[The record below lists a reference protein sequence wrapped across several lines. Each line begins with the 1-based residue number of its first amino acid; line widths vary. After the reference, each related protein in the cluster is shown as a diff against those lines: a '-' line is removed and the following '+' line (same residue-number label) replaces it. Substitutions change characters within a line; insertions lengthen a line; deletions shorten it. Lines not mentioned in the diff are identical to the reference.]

1 MRRSFASR
9 TGRLALVAAAAAC
22 GGQAATIPAPESAP
36 VLTSAT
42 ALIGAMHDRYEGK
55 WYRTLTFVQRN
66 TRYVAAG
73 ADTSTWLEAV
83 QIPGALRIDYEPL
96 AKRNGILF
104 VRDSQFLMANGLVTN
119 ATPSVH
125 PLMVLGFDV
134 YADAPGRTLARLR
147 SLGFDLEKFRQ
158 DTWQGRPAYVV
169 GAAVGDLEAKQFWVD
184 RERLVFVRMIQ
195 PGREPG
201 RASEIRF
208 DDYRALGGGW
218 IAPTVRFLTAGR
230 ETFLEQYED
239 VRADVALDDR
249 LFDPRQWSAAPHWRV
264 AR

>member
-1 MRRSFASR
+1 MRRELPTVFSLAFAA
-9 TGRLALVAAAAAC
+9 LAVGAC
-22 GGQAATIPAPESAP
+22 GPGTTLPPVSSAP
-36 VLTSAT
+36 PPLTSASE
-42 ALIGAMHDRYEGK
+42 LIAAMHQRYEGK

-73 ADTSTWLEAV
+73 VDTSTWLEAV
-83 QIPGALRIDYEPL
+83 RIPGALRIDYEPV
-96 AKRNGILF
+96 ANRNGILF
-104 VRDSQFLMANGLVTN
+104 VRDSQFLMANGLVTS

-125 PLMVLGFDV
+125 PLMVLAFDV
-134 YADAPGRTLARLR
+134 YADPPERTLARLQ
-147 SLGFDLEKFRQ
+147 SLGFDLTRLRE

-169 GAAVGDLEAKQFWVD
+169 GAAAGNLEAKQFWID
-184 RERLVFVRMIQ
+184 RERLVFVRLIQ

-208 DDYRALGGGW
+208 DDYRPLGGGW

-230 ETFLEQYED
+230 ETFLERYED
-239 VRADVALDDR
+239 IRPDVPLDDR
-249 LFDPRQWSAAPHWRV
+249 LFDPRQWNAAPHWRA

>member
-1 MRRSFASR
+1 MRRNFTSR
-9 TGRLALVAAAAAC
+9 AGRLALAMAVAGC
-22 GGQAATIPAPESAP
+22 GGQPATTPAPQGAAP
-36 VLTSAT
+36 LTGAPE
-42 ALIGAMHDRYEGK
+42 LIRAMHDRYEGR
-55 WYRTLTFVQRN
+55 WYRTVTFVQRN

-73 ADTSTWLEAV
+73 QDTSTWLEAV
-83 QIPGALRIDYEPL
+83 RIPGALRVDYEPL

-104 VRDSQFLMANGLVTN
+104 VRDSQFLMANGLVTS
-119 ATPSVH
+119 ATSSIH

-134 YADAPGRTLARLR
+134 YADTPERTLARLR
-147 SLGFDLEKFRQ
+147 TLGFDLARFRQ
-158 DTWQGRPAYVV
+158 DTWQGRPVYVV
-169 GAAVGDLEAKQFWVD
+169 GAASGDLEARQFWID

-195 PGREPG
+195 PGREAG

-208 DDYRALGGGW
+208 DDYRQLGGGW

-230 ETFLEQYED
+230 ETFLERYED

>member
-1 MRRSFASR
+1 MRRSFASHA
-9 TGRLALVAAAAAC
+9 GRLALAAAAAAC
-22 GGQAATIPAPESAP
+22 GGQAATTPAPESAP
-36 VLTSAT
+36 ILTSAT

-66 TRYVAAG
+66 TRYVASG

-83 QIPGALRIDYEPL
+83 RIPGALRIDYEPL

-134 YADAPGRTLARLR
+134 YADAPERTLARLR
-147 SLGFDLEKFRQ
+147 SLGFDLDKFRQ

-169 GAAVGDLEAKQFWVD
+169 GAAAGDLEARQFWVD

-208 DDYRALGGGW
+208 DDYRPLGGGW
-218 IAPTVRFLTAGR
+218 IAPTVRFLTADR
-230 ETFLEQYED
+230 ETFLERYED